1 MEGDFFM
8 DNKRMTEF
16 DLYRDIEKRFGGEIF
31 IGVVGPVRTGK
42 STFIKRFMDL
52 MVLPNMEDSPEKI
65 RMQDELPQSGTG
77 KTITTTE
84 PKFIPKNAAKIQ
96 LSDDVFVNIRMV
108 DCVGYMVDGASGHME
123 EDMPRMVKT
132 PWMDEEIPFVKA
144 AEIGTRKVIKEH
156 STVGIVV
163 TTDGSITDIPRDSYL
178 EAEKNTIE
186 ELQNLHKP
194 FIVLVNSAKPYSDDA
209 KRIAAEIMEKY
220 GVTAFPMN
228 CQQMKKEDI
237 QLILENL
244 LYEFPVSVME
254 FYMPKWVEMLENEH
268 PFKQG
273 LMNSIRDVTKNIR
286 VMRDI
291 IEHPVTL
298 ENESVKH
305 CVTEHI
311 GMENGIIRIL
321 LTLEDSCYYQMLS
334 EWIGSE
340 IKSEYD
346 LLQLLKEYASM
357 QKEYKKVLNAMD
369 SVRHTGY
376 GVVTPERTEIELDTP
391 EIIKHGSKYGVKI
404 RAVSPSVHFIKAN
417 VITEIAPIVGT
428 EQQAKDLISYIGQS
442 RDDDNSIWDTNIF
455 GKTVEQLVY
464 DGIAGKIAMIGE
476 ESQQRLQETMQKIV
490 NDSTGGFI
498 CIII

>member
-1 MEGDFFM
+1 M

-16 DLYRDIEKRFGGEIF
+16 DLYKDIEHRCGGEIF

-52 MVLPNMEDSPEKI
+52 MVLPNMEESPEKV
-65 RMQDELPQSGTG
+65 RLQDELPQSGTG

-84 PKFIPKNAAKIQ
+84 PKFIPKNAANIK
-96 LSDDVFVNIRMV
+96 LTDDVFVKVRMV

-123 EDMPRMVKT
+123 EDAPRMVKT
-132 PWMDEEIPFVKA
+132 PWFDEEIPFVKA
-144 AEIGTRKVIKEH
+144 AEIGTKKVIKDH

-163 TTDGSITDIPRDSYL
+163 TTDGSITDIPRQSYA
-178 EAEKNTIE
+178 EAERNTIE

-194 FIVLVNSAKPYSDDA
+194 FLVLVNTNKPYSDEA
-209 KRIAAEIMEKY
+209 NKIASEIRAKY
-220 GVTAFPMN
+220 GVSALPIN

-237 QLILENL
+237 QIILENL
-244 LYEFPVSVME
+244 LYEFPISVME
-254 FYMPKWVEMLENEH
+254 FYMPKWVEMLSNEH
-268 PFKQG
+268 PFKMG
-273 LMNSIRDVTKNIR
+273 LMDSIRDMTKDIF

-291 IEHPVTL
+291 INRPIEL
-298 ENESVKH
+298 ENENVKY

-321 LTLEDSCYYQMLS
+321 LTLEDACYYEMLS
-334 EWIGSE
+334 EWIGSS

-357 QKEYKKVLNAMD
+357 QKEYKKVLNAME

-376 GVVTPERTEIELDTP
+376 GVVTPARTEIELDTP
-391 EIIKHGSKYGVKI
+391 EIIKHGSKFGVKI
-404 RAVSPSVHFIKAN
+404 RAVSPSVHLIKAN

-428 EQQAKDLISYIGQS
+428 EQQAKDLISYIGES
-442 RDDDNSIWDTNIF
+442 HDDTNSIWDTNIF

-464 DGIAGKIAMIGE
+464 DGIAGKIAMIGDD
-476 ESQQRLQETMQKIV
+476 SQVRLQETMQKIV

>member
-1 MEGDFFM
+1 M

-16 DLYRDIEKRFGGEIF
+16 DLYRDIEQRFGGEIF

-52 MVLPNMEDSPEKI
+52 MVLPNMEDTPEKV
-65 RMQDELPQSGTG
+65 RLQDELPQSGTG

-96 LSDDVFVNIRMV
+96 LSDDVSVNIRMV

-132 PWMDEEIPFVKA
+132 PWLEEEIPFVKA

-163 TTDGSITDIPRDSYL
+163 TTDGSITDIPRESYL
-178 EAEKNTIE
+178 DAEKNTIE

-194 FIVLVNSAKPYSDDA
+194 FIVLVNSAKPYSEEA
-209 KRIAAEIMEKY
+209 KRIAAEMEERY
-220 GVTAFPMN
+220 GVTAFTMN
-228 CQQMKKEDI
+228 CQQMKAEDI
-237 QLILENL
+237 HLILEKL

-268 PFKQG
+268 PFKQS
-273 LMNSIRDVTKNIR
+273 LMNSIRDMTKDIR

-291 IEHPVTL
+291 IENPIML
-298 ENESVKH
+298 ENENVKH

-334 EWIGSE
+334 EWIGSD
-340 IKSEYD
+340 IRSEYD

-442 RDDDNSIWDTNIF
+442 RDDNNSIWDTNIF

-464 DGIAGKIAMIGE
+464 DGIAGKIAMIGD

>member
-1 MEGDFFM
+1 M

-16 DLYRDIEKRFGGEIF
+16 DLYKDIEHRCGGEIF

-42 STFIKRFMDL
+42 STFIKRFMDI
-52 MVLPNMEDSPEKI
+52 MVLPNMEESPEKV
-65 RMQDELPQSGTG
+65 RLQDELPQSGTG

-84 PKFIPKNAAKIQ
+84 PKFIPKNAAKIK

-108 DCVGYMVDGASGHME
+108 DCVGYMVDGAAGHME
-123 EDMPRMVKT
+123 EDAPRMVKT
-132 PWMDEEIPFVKA
+132 PWFEEEIPFVKA

-163 TTDGSITDIPRDSYL
+163 TTDGSITDIPRENYED
-178 EAEKNTIE
+178 AEQNTME
-186 ELQNLHKP
+186 ELQSLHKP
-194 FIVLVNSAKPYSDDA
+194 FLVLVNSNRPYSDEA
-209 KRIAAEIMEKY
+209 NKIASEIRAKY
-220 GVTAFPMN
+220 GVNALTMN
-228 CQQMKKEDI
+228 CQQMKKEDV
-237 QLILENL
+237 QMILENL
-244 LYEFPVSVME
+244 LYEFPISVME
-254 FYMPKWVEMLENEH
+254 FYMPKWVEMLGNDH
-268 PFKQG
+268 PFKIS
-273 LMNSIRDVTKNIR
+273 LMDSIRDLTKNIS

-291 IEHPVTL
+291 INRPIVL
-298 ENESVKH
+298 ENENVKY

-311 GMENGIIRIL
+311 GMENGVIRIL
-321 LTLEDSCYYQMLS
+321 LTLEDDCYYEMLS

-357 QKEYKKVLNAMD
+357 QKEYKKVLNAME

-376 GVVTPERTEIELDTP
+376 GVVTPARTEIELDPP
-391 EIIKHGSKYGVKI
+391 EIIKHGSKFGVKI

-428 EQQAKDLISYIGQS
+428 EQQAKDLISYIGES
-442 RDDDNSIWDTNIF
+442 RDDSNNIWDTNIF

-464 DGIAGKIAMIGE
+464 DGIAGKIAMIGDD
-476 ESQQRLQETMQKIV
+476 SQVRLQETMQKIV

-498 CIII
+498 CIIL

>member
-1 MEGDFFM
+1 M

-16 DLYRDIEKRFGGEIF
+16 DLYKDIQNRCKGEIF
-31 IGVVGPVRTGK
+31 VGVVGPVRTGK

-52 MVLPNMEDSPEKI
+52 MVLPNMEESPEKT
-65 RMQDELPQSGTG
+65 RLQDELPQSGTG
-77 KTITTTE
+77 RTITTTE
-84 PKFIPKNAAKIQ
+84 PKFIPKNAANIK
-96 LSDDVFVNIRMV
+96 LAEDVSVNLRMV

-123 EDMPRMVKT
+123 DEMPRMVKT
-132 PWMDEEIPFVKA
+132 PWFEEEIPFVKA
-144 AEIGTRKVIKEH
+144 AEVGTRKVIKEH

-163 TTDGSITDIPRDSYL
+163 TTDGSVTDIDRASYE
-178 EAEKNTIE
+178 EAEKATIE
-186 ELQNLHKP
+186 ELLALHKP
-194 FIVLVNSAKPYSDDA
+194 FIVIVNSSRPYSEEA
-209 KRIAAEIMEKY
+209 MRVAENVRNTY
-220 GVTAFPMN
+220 GVSAIPVN

-237 QLILENL
+237 QLILEKL

-254 FYMPKWVEMLENEH
+254 FYMPKWVEMLENTH
-268 PFKQG
+268 PFKAG
-273 LMNSIRDVTKNIR
+273 LMESVKNLTKDIRCMRDV
-286 VMRDI
+286 
-291 IEHPVTL
+291 IERQLTM
-298 ENESVKH
+298 ENEQVKH

-311 GMENGIIRIL
+311 GMEDGIVRVL
-321 LTLEDSCYYQMLS
+321 LNLEDTCYYQMLS
-334 EWIGSE
+334 DWIGSE
-340 IKSEYD
+340 IRNEYD

-404 RAVSPSVHFIKAN
+404 KAVSPSVHFIRAN
-417 VITEIAPIVGT
+417 VITEIAPIVGS

-442 RDDDNSIWDTNIF
+442 RDDSDSIWDTNIF

-464 DGIAGKIAMIGE
+464 DGISSKIAMIGE

>member
-1 MEGDFFM
+1 M

-16 DLYRDIEKRFGGEIF
+16 DLYKDIEHRCGGEIF

-42 STFIKRFMDL
+42 STFIKRFMDI
-52 MVLPNMEDSPEKI
+52 MVLPNMEESPEKV
-65 RMQDELPQSGTG
+65 RLQDELPQSGTG

-84 PKFIPKNAAKIQ
+84 PKFIPKNAAKIK

-108 DCVGYMVDGASGHME
+108 DCVGYMVDGAAGHME
-123 EDMPRMVKT
+123 EDAPRMVKT
-132 PWMDEEIPFVKA
+132 PWFEEEIPFVKA

-163 TTDGSITDIPRDSYL
+163 TTDGSITDIPRENYED
-178 EAEKNTIE
+178 AEQNTME
-186 ELQNLHKP
+186 ELQSLHKP
-194 FIVLVNSAKPYSDDA
+194 FLVLVNSNRPYSDEA
-209 KRIAAEIMEKY
+209 NKIASEIRAKY
-220 GVTAFPMN
+220 GVNALTMN
-228 CQQMKKEDI
+228 CQQMKKEDV
-237 QLILENL
+237 QMILENL
-244 LYEFPVSVME
+244 LYEFPISVME
-254 FYMPKWVEMLENEH
+254 FYMPKWVEMLGNDH
-268 PFKQG
+268 SFKIS
-273 LMNSIRDVTKNIR
+273 LMDSIRDLTKNIS

-291 IEHPVTL
+291 INRPIVL
-298 ENESVKH
+298 ENENVKY

-311 GMENGIIRIL
+311 GMENGVIRIL
-321 LTLEDSCYYQMLS
+321 LTLEDDCYYEMLS

-357 QKEYKKVLNAMD
+357 QKEYKKVLNAME

-376 GVVTPERTEIELDTP
+376 GVVTPARTEIELDPP
-391 EIIKHGSKYGVKI
+391 EIIKHGSKFGVKI

-428 EQQAKDLISYIGQS
+428 EQQAKDLISYIGES
-442 RDDDNSIWDTNIF
+442 RDDSNNIWDTNIF

-464 DGIAGKIAMIGE
+464 DGIAGKIAMIGDD
-476 ESQQRLQETMQKIV
+476 SQVRLQETMQKIV

-498 CIII
+498 CIIL

>member
-1 MEGDFFM
+1 M
-8 DNKRMTEF
+8 DNKRMTDF
-16 DLYRDIEKRFGGEIF
+16 DLYKDIEQRCKGEIF

-42 STFIKRFMDL
+42 STFIKRFMDM
-52 MVLPNMEDSPEKI
+52 MVLPNMDDSPEKV
-65 RMQDELPQSGTG
+65 RLQDELPQSGTG

-84 PKFIPKNAAKIQ
+84 PKFIPQSAANIH
-96 LSDDVFVNIRMV
+96 LTDDVSVNIRMV
-108 DCVGYMVDGASGHME
+108 DCVGYMVEGAAGHME
-123 EDMPRMVKT
+123 EDVPRMVKT
-132 PWMDEEIPFVKA
+132 PWFEEEIPFVKA
-144 AEIGTRKVIKEH
+144 AEIGTRKVIKDH

-163 TTDGSITDIPRDSYL
+163 TTDGSVTDISRDSYA
-178 EAEKNTIE
+178 EAEKETIE
-186 ELQNLHKP
+186 ELQRLHKP
-194 FIVLVNSAKPYSDDA
+194 FLVLVNSSKPYSDECKKLAMD
-209 KRIAAEIMEKY
+209 ISQTY
-220 GVTAFPMN
+220 GVTALPMN
-228 CQQMKKEDI
+228 CQQMKQEDI
-237 QLILENL
+237 RFILENL

-254 FYMPKWVEMLENEH
+254 FYMPKWVEMLKNEH
-268 PFKQG
+268 PFKAG
-273 LMNSIRDVTKNIR
+273 LIDSVREMTKDIRI
-286 VMRDI
+286 MRDI
-291 IEHPVTL
+291 IEHPIVI
-298 ENESVKH
+298 ENDNVKH

-311 GMENGIIRIL
+311 GMENGIIRLIL
-321 LTLEDSCYYQMLS
+321 SLGDSCYYQMLS
-334 EWIGSE
+334 EWIGTT
-340 IKSEYD
+340 IKDEYD
-346 LLQLLKEYASM
+346 LLKLLKEYAAM
-357 QKEYKKVLNAMD
+357 QNEYKKVLNAMD

-376 GVVTPERTEIELDTP
+376 GVVTPDRNEIALDTP

-442 RDDDNSIWDTNIF
+442 RDDENSIWDTNIF

>member
-52 MVLPNMEDSPEKI
+52 MVLPNMEDSPEKV

-96 LSDDVFVNIRMV
+96 LSDDVSVNIRMV

-273 LMNSIRDVTKNIR
+273 LMNSIRDV
-286 VMRDI
+286 
-291 IEHPVTL
+291 
-298 ENESVKH
+298 
-305 CVTEHI
+305 
-311 GMENGIIRIL
+311 
-321 LTLEDSCYYQMLS
+321 
-334 EWIGSE
+334 
-340 IKSEYD
+340 
-346 LLQLLKEYASM
+346 
-357 QKEYKKVLNAMD
+357 LN
-369 SVRHTGY
+369 
-376 GVVTPERTEIELDTP
+376 
-391 EIIKHGSKYGVKI
+391 
-404 RAVSPSVHFIKAN
+404 
-417 VITEIAPIVGT
+417 
-428 EQQAKDLISYIGQS
+428 
-442 RDDDNSIWDTNIF
+442 
-455 GKTVEQLVY
+455 TV
-464 DGIAGKIAMIGE
+464 
-476 ESQQRLQETMQKIV
+476 
-490 NDSTGGFI
+490 
-498 CIII
+498 

>member
-1 MEGDFFM
+1 M

-16 DLYRDIEKRFGGEIF
+16 DLYKDIQNRCKGEIF
-31 IGVVGPVRTGK
+31 VGVVGPVRTGK

-52 MVLPNMEDSPEKI
+52 MVLPNMEESPEKT
-65 RMQDELPQSGTG
+65 RLQDELPQSGTG
-77 KTITTTE
+77 RTITTTE
-84 PKFIPKNAAKIQ
+84 PKFIPKNAANIK
-96 LSDDVFVNIRMV
+96 LAEDVSVNLRMV

-123 EDMPRMVKT
+123 DEMPRMVKT
-132 PWMDEEIPFVKA
+132 PWFEEEIPFVKA
-144 AEIGTRKVIKEH
+144 AEVGTRKVIKEH

-163 TTDGSITDIPRDSYL
+163 TTDGSVTDIDRASY
-178 EAEKNTIE
+178 EAAEKATIE
-186 ELQNLHKP
+186 ELLALHKP
-194 FIVLVNSAKPYSDDA
+194 FVVIVNSSRPYSEDA
-209 KRIAAEIMEKY
+209 LRVAENIRNTY
-220 GVTAFPMN
+220 GVSAIPVN

-237 QLILENL
+237 QLILEKL

-254 FYMPKWVEMLENEH
+254 FYMPKWVEMLENTH
-268 PFKQG
+268 PFKTG
-273 LMNSIRDVTKNIR
+273 LMESIKNLTKDIRCMRDV
-286 VMRDI
+286 
-291 IEHPVTL
+291 IERQLTM
-298 ENESVKH
+298 ENEQVKH

-311 GMENGIIRIL
+311 GMEDGIVRVL
-321 LTLEDSCYYQMLS
+321 LNLEDTCYYQMLS
-334 EWIGSE
+334 DWIGSE
-340 IKSEYD
+340 IRNEYD

-404 RAVSPSVHFIKAN
+404 KAVSPSVHFIRAN
-417 VITEIAPIVGT
+417 VITEIAPIVGS

-442 RDDDNSIWDTNIF
+442 RDDSDSIWDTNIF

-464 DGIAGKIAMIGE
+464 DGISSKIAMIGE